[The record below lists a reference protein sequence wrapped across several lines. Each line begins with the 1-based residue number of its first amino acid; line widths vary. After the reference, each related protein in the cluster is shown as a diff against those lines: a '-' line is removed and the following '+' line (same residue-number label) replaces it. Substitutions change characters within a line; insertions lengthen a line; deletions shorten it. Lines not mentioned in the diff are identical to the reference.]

1 MSDHTEQMMLYTRLV
16 QADPI
21 VQELKQRYSDMI
33 VYSLIEQASPQ
44 EPPPPGGLPPTT
56 TVTVA
61 DPPDRECPHCATPD
75 TYLYQGEGYWYC
87 GRCDHDGWDEEEPTD
102 A

>member
-44 EPPPPGGLPPTT
+44 EPLAHRLPLLPGDSELTRSGWS
-56 TVTVA
+56 A
-61 DPPDRECPHCATPD
+61 RKPDN
-75 TYLYQGEGYWYC
+75 
-87 GRCDHDGWDEEEPTD
+87 
-102 A
+102 